1 MTRGR
6 KKFLT
11 SKPFLSFLYRF
22 IRLYSS
28 TFRLKVENEREW
40 MEYRKQ
46 GGRVLLCAWHQQFFS
61 AIRHFQGY
69 RKFNPSLMIS
79 GSSDGEIIAGVAG
92 RSGWNPVRGS
102 SSKGGKEALR
112 RMIECLWKS
121 GVAGHIVD
129 GPKGPAG
136 QVKAGVIRLAN
147 AADAAIFPFYAF
159 ADRAWY
165 FNSWDRFFL
174 PKPFATVVLSFG
186 KMIKFTPAD
195 DPNRFESYRLHLE
208 QTMIPELRVPHQRI
222 GEIEKIKSLPVISS
236 IL

>member
-1 MTRGR
+1 MTAPRPAASMTRGR

-22 IRLYSS
+22 IRLYSA
-28 TFRLKVENEREW
+28 TFRFRVENEKEW

-69 RKFNPSLMIS
+69 GKFNPSLMIS
-79 GSSDGEIIAGVAG
+79 GSFDGQIIAGVAE

-102 SSKGGKEALR
+102 SSKGGKEALK

-121 GVAGHIVD
+121 GMAGHIVD

-136 QVKAGVIRLAN
+136 CVKAGVIRLAN
-147 AADAAIFPFYAF
+147 AADAAIVPFYAF
-159 ADRAWY
+159 ADRAWF

-174 PKPFATVVLSFG
+174 PKPFARVILTFG
-186 KMIKFTPAD
+186 EMIKFSPTD
-195 DPNRFESYRLHLE
+195 DSSQFESYRLQLE
-208 QTMIPELRVPHQRI
+208 RAMLPGLRIPRQHTVNI
-222 GEIEKIKSLPVISS
+222 
-236 IL
+236 